1 MNVVSLIAQL
11 AEQDIRLRLEEG
23 NLRYSAPDGAMT
35 PAIISQLRDAKAELI
50 EFLQQSEHSALIQLP
65 VANRNEPLAISYAQ
79 QRLWFIHQLDATNTA
94 YHIHVTLL
102 IKGNLNLGY
111 LSKACTEIVRRH
123 EILRTH
129 YVQQGGRVMQMIDSP
144 QPFTISPEVLAAE
157 ALPAA
162 IHQELHQPFNLAGQ
176 IFRIRLWQL
185 ATAEYALSFTIHHI
199 AADGWSLGIFVN
211 ELVQLY
217 KAYSENAASPLPEL
231 ERQYVDFALWQSQNQ
246 AQQNLQLS
254 YWKSQLQGV
263 PNLSLPYDSP
273 PSTYISNDGGFIDC
287 SFNSVDTQ
295 KLHALNK
302 AQGTTM
308 FMTLLGSL
316 SVLLHRYSQQSDF
329 CVGTPIA
336 GRSNS
341 QLESIIGC
349 FINVL
354 AVRCKPLPHQ
364 TFSEYLQTVKAS
376 SSEAFSHQEIPF
388 ERIVQEVVA
397 ERDLAINPLF
407 QIMLSVQNT
416 PFSTIE
422 DLNGLEI
429 SAFKDTEAAAQIDL
443 KLTAQE
449 VNGDIELRFEYKKAL
464 FKHETIECFAEHFL
478 TLTRAVISQPQLQLH
493 NIPLFEPAQQK
504 ALLGLQEGGWNAT
517 TKSLPDT
524 NVVTLFE
531 RQVELT
537 PEAAAVSSPEG
548 SLHYSQ
554 FNARVN
560 QLAHYLIEARHLHP
574 QSRVV
579 ICLKADID
587 FLVAVYAVVKAGA
600 CYIPIDPNYP
610 DERIQHIIRDACAE
624 LVISD
629 NTQRDRLLLDQ
640 SLCLCLDELRSVI
653 NGYRADNPGV
663 YIQPDQAIYGIYT
676 SGSTGLPKGVEVK
689 HRGETNLIHWY
700 NSEFGFNNKDKCL
713 IVSAAGFDLTQKNFF
728 APLCSGGEVVFHGLD
743 FYDPAAIRLLI
754 ANKGI
759 TVINCAPSALY
770 PLIQQSPSY
779 PQLRSLRVVLL
790 GGEPIRIDTVKPWL
804 DATFYRCELVNMY
817 GPTECTDIA
826 SIYRIRRSAD
836 LTSNN
841 IPIGKPIAN
850 TQLHIL
856 DSLQQLMPFGAVGEL
871 YIGGAGLAKGYIN
884 NTELTAQSFID
895 NPFSGQGHPS
905 HKLYKTGDLVR
916 YQSDGNINYVGRTDH
931 QVKIRG
937 LRIELGEIENRLQK
951 VAGIKESVVVALAK
965 DGNAENQHLVAY
977 YLASDT
983 PVSTANIRHHLLL
996 ELPQYMIPAYF
1007 IALDAWPLSANGKI
1021 DRKAL
1026 PQPDWSQLNRR
1037 PYAAPENPTQIALA
1051 AIWSEVLG
1059 VEKIGIHDSFFELGG
1074 HSLTATQAISRAQE
1088 TFAIE
1093 VPLRQIFENP
1103 TIEAIAELIDTTLLE
1118 KSVFNSAGPID
1129 DDAESF
1135 IL

>member
-1 MNVVSLIAQL
+1 MNVVSLIARL
-11 AEQDIRLRLEEG
+11 AEQDIRLRLEDG

-35 PAIISQLRDAKAELI
+35 PEIVSQLRNAKSELV
-50 EFLQQSEHSALIQLP
+50 EFLQQSEHSAVIQLP

-102 IKGNLNLGY
+102 IKGMLNLEF
-111 LSKACTEIVRRH
+111 LTRACNEIVRRH
-123 EILRTH
+123 EILHTH
-129 YVQQGGRVMQMIDSP
+129 YEQQGGKVVQVISAP
-144 QPFTISPEVLAAE
+144 QPFTINLET
-157 ALPAA
+157 LPAGQLPDA
-162 IHQELHQPFNLAGQ
+162 IHHELHQPFNLAGQ
-176 IFRIRLWQL
+176 IFRIRLWQI
-185 ATAEYALSFTIHHI
+185 ADEEYALSFTIHHI

-217 KAYSENAASPLPEL
+217 KSYSENKPSPLPAL
-231 ERQYVDFALWQSQNQ
+231 ERQYVDFALWQAQNL
-246 AQQNLQLS
+246 AQQDQQLL
-254 YWKSQLQGV
+254 YWQKQLEGV
-263 PNLSLPYDSP
+263 PNLSLPYDAP
-273 PSTYISNDGGFIDC
+273 PSTYISNDGGFVDC
-287 SFNSVDTQ
+287 FINSIDTQ

-308 FMTLLGSL
+308 FMTLLGTL

-354 AVRCKPLPHQ
+354 AVRCKPLAKQ

-376 SSEAFSHQEIPF
+376 CSEAFNHQEMPF

-407 QIMLSVQNT
+407 QVMLSVQNT
-416 PFSTIE
+416 PFTTID
-422 DLNGLEI
+422 DLHGLQI

-449 VNGDIELRFEYKKAL
+449 VNGVIDLRFEYKKAL
-464 FKHETIECFAEHFL
+464 FKQETIERFAEHFL
-478 TLTRAVISQPQLQLH
+478 TLTRAVTSQPQLQLH

-517 TKSLPDT
+517 ARALPDT
-524 NVVTLFE
+524 NIVTLFE
-531 RQVELT
+531 QQAERT
-537 PEAAAVSSPEG
+537 PDAKAVSSPAG
-548 SLHYSQ
+548 TLTYAQ

-560 QLAHYLIEARHLHP
+560 QLTHYLIEAKHLHP

-579 ICLKADID
+579 ICLPADID

-610 DERIQHIIRDACAE
+610 DDRIHHIIQDARAE

-629 NTQRDRLLLDQ
+629 HAQRERLQLDHA
-640 SLCLCLDELRSVI
+640 LCLCLAELRSALDDYSD
-653 NGYRADNPGV
+653 GNPGV
-663 YIQPDQAIYGIYT
+663 YILPEQAIYGIYT

-689 HRGETNLIHWY
+689 HRGENNLIHWY
-700 NSEFGFNNKDKCL
+700 NNEFGFNRMDKCL

-728 APLCSGGEVVFHGLD
+728 APLCSGGEVVFHGLEL
-743 FYDPAAIRLLI
+743 YDPVAIRQLV
-754 ANKGI
+754 ADKGI

-770 PLIQQSPSY
+770 PLLQPVSSY
-779 PQLRSLRVVLL
+779 PQLQTLRVVLL

-804 DATFYRCELVNMY
+804 DATAYRCELVNMY

-826 SIYRIRRSAD
+826 SIYRIRNAAD
-836 LTSNN
+836 LAAND

-856 DSLQQLMPFGAVGEL
+856 DSFQQLMPFGAVGEL

-884 NTELTAQSFID
+884 NTALSTQSFID

-916 YQSDGNINYVGRTDH
+916 YEADGNINYVGRTDH

-951 VAGIKESVVVALAK
+951 VPGIKESVVVALTR
-965 DGNAENQHLVAY
+965 DGNKENQHLVAY
-977 YLASDT
+977 YLATDV
-983 PVSTANIRHHLLL
+983 PVSTATIRHQLLL

-1007 IALDAWPLSANGKI
+1007 IALEAWPLSANGKI

-1059 VEKIGIHDSFFELGG
+1059 VEKIGIHDSFL
-1074 HSLTATQAISRAQE
+1074 
-1088 TFAIE
+1088 
-1093 VPLRQIFENP
+1093 NW
-1103 TIEAIAELIDTTLLE
+1103 
-1118 KSVFNSAGPID
+1118 AGIH
-1129 DDAESF
+1129 
-1135 IL
+1135 